1 MIGTIS
7 PIKRVLL
14 YTILSHVWIV
24 APFPQSSRHH
34 RTRLGYA
41 FGLGLSRLLY
51 ENWLVYLW
59 LDQDHAF
66 SFCLTLESSVF

>member
-14 YTILSHVWIV
+14 YTIISHVWIV
-24 APFPQSSRHH
+24 APFPQSSRHR

-41 FGLGLSRLLY
+41 FGLDSSSLLY
-51 ENWLVYLW
+51 ENRLVYLW
-59 LDQDHAF
+59 LR
-66 SFCLTLESSVF
+66 SFVLPNL